1 MSEFIRSLKS
11 DRVIQ
16 RRLRNDV
23 ELDVHYSDEAGLAWL
38 DGAPGSAFDVKS
50 YYQET
55 YARLYYTEK
64 EKSQLESN
72 FNHFLPLQQRRV
84 AAIVPHLKAEDS
96 LLEVGSGPGYFLT
109 AVQPHV
115 RIARGLEF
123 NQKEAEYARQ
133 VRSLDIRTASLA
145 EVRGETYDHVCLFQV
160 LEHQPDPVDFL
171 KELKELCSA
180 TGSLIHIEIPTLH
193 NPLVSLY
200 QIPAFRDFWF
210 QKPHLYYFTEKGLER
225 VCKEAGLSIVSLA
238 RTQETSLFNHYH
250 WMSNGTPMKH
260 RKFAVDPSFPEECVD
275 TADASKREVF
285 ERVGALL
292 ERTNAEYQ
300 KILLDSGFGE
310 LLFCTAAPNGS
321 R

>member
-16 RRLRNDV
+16 KRLRNNIDM
-23 ELDVHYSDEAGLAWL
+23 DVHFSDEAGLGWL
-38 DGAPGSAFDVKS
+38 EGVPGSSFDVES

-72 FNHFLPLQQRRV
+72 FNYFFPLQQRRV
-84 AAIVPHLKAEDS
+84 KALQPYLKPEDS

-109 AVQPHV
+109 AVKPHV
-115 RIARGLEF
+115 RTARGLEF

-133 VRSLDIRTASLA
+133 VRELDIRSVPLSKL
-145 EVRGETYDHVCLFQV
+145 RGERYEHACLFQV

-171 KELKELCSA
+171 KEIKEVCSE
-180 TGSLIHIEIPTLH
+180 TRSLIHIEVPTLH

-200 QIPAFRDFWF
+200 RIPAFRDFWF

-225 VCKEAGLSIVSLA
+225 VCKEAGLTIVSLF
-238 RTQETSLFNHYH
+238 RDQETSLFNHYH
-250 WMSNGTPMKH
+250 WMLNGTPMKH
-260 RKFAVDPSFPEECVD
+260 RKFAVEPSFPEECVD
-275 TADASKREVF
+275 PSKAEIF
-285 ERVGALL
+285 ERLQALL
-292 ERTNAEYQ
+292 EKTNDEY
-300 KILLDSGFGE
+300 KKMLVESGYGDV
-310 LLFCTAAPNGS
+310 LFCTVSPTG
-321 R
+321 